1 MKQPPDYPAYVTPQ
15 SARWR
20 RWWTALPVVW
30 LVAALATMLMWPEGK
45 STKTPVFWFWAAGLP
60 LLLWLLAVSIRYLVY
75 QVALHNRDSYQGVI
89 KKAQDNWWQ
98 RRSLALPVEQAVLI
112 GSLGDKSEIYRALL
126 SAKPVPP
133 VPVINSAGGF
143 ALRCPLLL
151 NSTSNRTEALA
162 RLLARQVLNH
172 VPDFEAGRTLQT
184 IYWHGDNDS
193 LAVFQ
198 AALAQDSLTASGES
212 IALQNVDNLDAVIDR
227 FHEQTDETHWILCAG
242 VGHFAKSPTDQ
253 PAGEAAFAWIVGHQ
267 GKTALYRPEVLLPE
281 SNESAQQLVAQLTR
295 TASLSEVPTACLA
308 MDTASMNAVLPSG
321 WSAVEHVLMPY
332 FGELSALSPFIAA
345 TQALLHSDQQAEPCA
360 WMAQHPEHHFISGVT
375 APYGNV

>member
-1 MKQPPDYPAYVTPQ
+1 MKQPPSYPDYVTPQ

-20 RWWTALPVVW
+20 RWWAALPVVW
-30 LVAALATMLMWPEGK
+30 LVAALATMLMWPEDK
-45 STKTPVFWFWAAGLP
+45 STKTPVFWFWAAALP
-60 LLLWLLAVSIRYLVY
+60 VLLWLLAVSIRYLVY
-75 QVALHNRDSYQGVI
+75 QVALHNRDSYQQVI

-98 RRSLALPVEQAVLI
+98 RRSLALPVEHAVLI
-112 GSLGDKSEIYRALL
+112 GALGDKPEIYRALL
-126 SAKPVPP
+126 SVKPVSP
-133 VPVINSAGGF
+133 VPMTNSAGGF

-151 NSTSNRTEALA
+151 NSASNRTEALA

-172 VPDFEAGRTLQT
+172 LPDLTAGRTLQH
-184 IYWHGDNDS
+184 ICWNGDRES
-193 LAVFQ
+193 LEVFQ
-198 AALAQDSLTASGES
+198 AALEQGGLTASGAS
-212 IALQNVDNLDAVIDR
+212 TALQNVDDLDTVIDR
-227 FHEQTDETHWILCAG
+227 FHQHVDETQWLLCAG
-242 VGHFAKSPTDQ
+242 AGHVEKSPTDQ

-281 SNESAQQLVAQLTR
+281 GDESAQQMVAQLTH
-295 TASLSEVPTACLA
+295 TASLTDVPPACLA
-308 MDTASMNAVLPSG
+308 TDSTSMHAILPSG

-360 WMAQHPEHHFISGVT
+360 WMTQHPEHHFISGVT

>member
-1 MKQPPDYPAYVTPQ
+1 MKQPPDYPAYLTPHP
-15 SARWR
+15 ARWR
-20 RWWTALPVVW
+20 RWWTALPVIW
-30 LVAALATMLMWPEGK
+30 LVAALVTLLLWPAGK
-45 STKTPVFWFWAAGLP
+45 PTKTPVFWFWAAGLP

-75 QVALHNRDSYQGVI
+75 QVALHNRDSYQQVI
-89 KKAQDNWWQ
+89 KKAQNNWWQ

-242 VGHFAKSPTDQ
+242 VGHFANSPTDQ